1 VSRFERIM
9 HVVVFALAVSRLSR
23 LLTDDYITAPLRKRM
38 KESGNE
44 HLSYLAGCPACSSFW
59 AAVIALVLPRKLL
72 VVLAAS
78 EATVLLRLLEPE
90 DDDDEEDAESSWRS
104 D

>member
-9 HVVVFALAVSRLSR
+9 RVAIFALAVSRLSR

-38 KESGNE
+38 KESGNT
-44 HLSYLAGCPACSSFW
+44 HLAYLAKCPACSSFW
-59 AAVIALVLPRKLL
+59 AAIIALVLPRRLL
-72 VVLAAS
+72 LVLAAS

-90 DDDDEEDAESSWRS
+90 DDDEEDAESAWRS